1 MTHATEMARSS
12 KEGRKSDYLHQALL
26 RDYARELFAQL
37 ESLSI
42 SAGEAAYRD
51 NIALAAIHLASIR
64 LVGKE
69 LVSTFR
75 ELNGGEQ

>member
-1 MTHATEMARSS
+1 MTSS
-12 KEGRKSDYLHQALL
+12 IDQRGPDYLHQTILK
-26 RDYARELFAQL
+26 DYARELFATL
-37 ESLSI
+37 ESLSV

-51 NIALAAIHLASIR
+51 NFTLAAIHFDQIK

-75 ELNGGEQ
+75 QLDGGVQ

>member
-1 MTHATEMARSS
+1 MTSTIELARSS
-12 KEGRKSDYLHQALL
+12 KEVHQALL
-26 RDYARELFAQL
+26 KDYARELFATL

-51 NIALAAIHLASIR
+51 NFTLASMHFDSIK
-64 LVGKE
+64 LIGKE

-75 ELNGGEQ
+75 QLDGSAQ

>member
-1 MTHATEMARSS
+1 MTPTTEIARPSTQ
-12 KEGRKSDYLHQALL
+12 GRRPDFLHQALL
-26 RDYARELFAQL
+26 KDYVRELFATL
-37 ESLSI
+37 ESLSV

-51 NIALAAIHLASIR
+51 NFTLAAIHFDQIK

-75 ELNGGEQ
+75 RLDGGVQ

>member
-1 MTHATEMARSS
+1 MTPATEMARSS
-12 KEGRKSDYLHQALL
+12 KEGRKPDFLHQALL
-26 RDYARELFAQL
+26 RHYARELFATL

-51 NIALAAIHLASIR
+51 NFTLAAIHFDQIK

-75 ELNGGEQ
+75 QLDGGTQ

>member
-1 MTHATEMARSS
+1 LTYTIELARSS
-12 KEGRKSDYLHQALL
+12 KEGRKPDCLHQALL
-26 RDYARELFAQL
+26 RDYARELFATL

-51 NIALAAIHLASIR
+51 NFALAAIHFDQIK

-69 LVSTFR
+69 LVSTIR
-75 ELNGGEQ
+75 QLDGGMQ